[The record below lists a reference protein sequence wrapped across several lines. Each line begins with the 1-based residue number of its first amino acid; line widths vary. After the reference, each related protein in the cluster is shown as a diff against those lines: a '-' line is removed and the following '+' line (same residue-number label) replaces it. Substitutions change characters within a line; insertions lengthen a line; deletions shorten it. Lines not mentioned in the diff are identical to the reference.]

1 MLGRILAPLDGSL
14 LAECALPH
22 IVALARIFDAQVI
35 LLQVV
40 EQPSSDQGI
49 GTMSPMTWQIR
60 RVESKAYI
68 DSVAERLAALD
79 LDVEAVVIEGRP
91 AKAIIEF
98 AHDQDIDLIVMSSHG
113 QSGISE
119 WGISSVVQKVI
130 LRAQKSVYVVRAH
143 DAEIGDLDS
152 LTYRQLL
159 VPLDGSQRAGCAVA
173 TATFLAQAF
182 DAELL
187 MAHVVSRPQL
197 PRRVPLTVGET
208 DLVDRLMEVNLAKAE
223 QYMDDV
229 KSHTPEWTETMV
241 CVGDSS
247 AIELHRIID
256 KRRVD
261 LTVLSAHG
269 SSGEPRWPYGSVCL
283 NLLFYGSSPLLI
295 LQDIAMGDRQATHA
309 ELAAR
314 ERHGH

>member
-1 MLGRILAPLDGSL
+1 MLEHILAPLDGSL
-14 LAECALPH
+14 LAECTLPH
-22 IVALARIFDAQVI
+22 VVALARIFDAHI
-35 LLQVV
+35 TLLQVV
-40 EQPSSDQGI
+40 EQPSSDEGL
-49 GTMSPMTWQIR
+49 GAMSPMTWQIR

-68 DSVAERLAALD
+68 DNVAERLTDLG

-98 AHDQDIDLIVMSSHG
+98 AHDHDIDLIALSSHG
-113 QSGISE
+113 KSGISE

-143 DAEIGDLDS
+143 DVESDDLSS

-159 VPLDGSQRAGCAVA
+159 VPLDGSQRAGCAIG
-173 TATFLAQAF
+173 TATLLAQVF
-182 DAELL
+182 DADLL
-187 MAHVVSRPQL
+187 MAHVVSRPEV
-197 PRRVPLTVGET
+197 PRRVPLAVEEQA
-208 DLVDRLMEVNLAKAE
+208 LLEQLIEVNLAKAE

-241 CVGDSS
+241 CIGDSS
-247 AIELHRIID
+247 TVELHRIID

-283 NLLFYGSSPLLI
+283 NLLFYGSSPMLI
-295 LQDIAMGDRQATHA
+295 LQDIAMDQREATHA

-314 ERHGH
+314 ERQGH

>member
-1 MLGRILAPLDGSL
+1 MLEHILVPLDGSL
-14 LAECALPH
+14 LAECTLPH
-22 IVALARIFDAQVI
+22 VVALARIFDAQI
-35 LLQVV
+35 TLLQVV
-40 EQPSSDQGI
+40 EQPSSDQGV
-49 GTMSPMTWQIR
+49 GAMSPMTWQIR

-68 DSVAERLAALD
+68 DNVAERLADLG

-98 AHDQDIDLIVMSSHG
+98 AHDHDIDLIALSSHG

-143 DAEIGDLDS
+143 DVESDDLSS

-159 VPLDGSQRAGCAVA
+159 VPLDGSQRAGCAIG
-173 TATFLAQAF
+173 TATLLAQAF

-187 MAHVVSRPQL
+187 MAHVVSRPEV
-197 PRRVPLTVGET
+197 PRRIPLTAEEQ
-208 DLVDRLMEVNLAKAE
+208 DLIDRLIVVNLGKAE
-223 QYMDDV
+223 QYMADV
-229 KSHTPEWTETMV
+229 KSHTPDWTETMV

-247 AIELHRIID
+247 AVELHRIID

-269 SSGEPRWPYGSVCL
+269 TSGEPRWPYGSVCL
-283 NLLFYGSSPLLI
+283 NLLFYGSSPMLI
-295 LQDIAMGDRQATHA
+295 LQDIAINEREATHA